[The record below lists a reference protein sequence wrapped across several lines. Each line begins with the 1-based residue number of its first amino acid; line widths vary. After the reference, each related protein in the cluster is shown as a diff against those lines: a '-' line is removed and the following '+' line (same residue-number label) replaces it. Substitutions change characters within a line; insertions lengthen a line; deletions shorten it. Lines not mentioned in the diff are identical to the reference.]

1 MAKIN
6 FIKIAK
12 KSASIQ
18 IRELKKI
25 NKTFNQNFVKSVEAI
40 HKTKGKVVCSG
51 VGKSGLIARKVSAS
65 MSNTSS
71 VVSARL

>member
-51 VGKSGLIARKVSAS
+51 VGKSGWPELKAITSIPSAFIS
-65 MSNTSS
+65 R
-71 VVSARL
+71 AC

>member
-18 IRELKKI
+18 IRELKK
-25 NKTFNQNFVKSVEAI
+25 
-40 HKTKGKVVCSG
+40 
-51 VGKSGLIARKVSAS
+51 LI
-65 MSNTSS
+65 
-71 VVSARL
+71 RLLIKIL